1 VLSAESGEH
10 VLYTG
15 RVEPIVVNGE
25 GGTMLAG
32 AEGGGGTLY

>member
-1 VLSAESGEH
+1 LSAERGED
-10 VLYTG
+10 VVKTG